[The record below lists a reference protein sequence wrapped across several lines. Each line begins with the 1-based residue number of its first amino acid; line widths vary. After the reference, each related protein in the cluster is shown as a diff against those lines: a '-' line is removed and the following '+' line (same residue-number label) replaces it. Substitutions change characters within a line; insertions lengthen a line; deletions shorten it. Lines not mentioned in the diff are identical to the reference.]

1 MSPPAPVS
9 GRSSVDAGV
18 STLELQGDAGVLT
31 GPGGGDEHR
40 ARPRGVQGWVPAA
53 GTCQAQ
59 LARPAD
65 TGPNKAALGLPE
77 LILSQ

>member
-9 GRSSVDAGV
+9 GQSSVDAGV
-18 STLELQGDAGVLT
+18 SAPGLQGDTGVLT
-31 GPGGGDEHR
+31 GAGGGDEHG

-59 LARPAD
+59 LAQPAD